1 MNVSDIIP
9 VLRAIAIWI
18 IGLKVLPLT
27 YPGSCSL
34 CSLVASFIYSSSNSA
49 IRTTLQIEIGPD
61 CSERQLMNTS
71 GWPRRNILE
80 LS

>member
-27 YPGSCSL
+27 YPGSYSL
-34 CSLVASFIYSSSNSA
+34 CLLVASFIYSRSNFA
-49 IRTTLQIEIGPD
+49 IRTPLQIELGRIAV
-61 CSERQLMNTS
+61 NA
-71 GWPRRNILE
+71 N
-80 LS
+80 